1 MIVYL
6 TYNDRVP
13 LLNFFKTNSEPFYK
27 SESVRNDQSPKWKL
41 ANIDLEP
48 LYAAGCDL
56 DSTLTL
62 VVWDKDRR
70 GKRDL
75 MGQVDTTLT
84 TLLHA
89 KDVECAG
96 GKLIVVRAHR
106 VGHGGTAVS
115 EAATQAMENAANALL
130 SKQSMEKA
138 KQVAAQSQERAVALQ
153 KVAEQKVAARTQA
166 AQETVEAQALVGELE
181 AEAKQVAVGAKTQKC
196 TGSLHLT
203 LRCANLR
210 NTDGFFNK
218 SDPFYVLEGADG
230 YVASTCRMH

>member
-1 MIVYL
+1 VFLLFLFKISKL
-6 TYNDRVP
+6 T
-13 LLNFFKTNSEPFYK
+13 SESFYT
-27 SESVRNDQSPKWKL
+27 SESVHNDQCPKWKL

-56 DSTLTL
+56 GSTLTL

-70 GKRDL
+70 GKKDL

-96 GKLIVVRAHR
+96 GKLIVARAHL

-115 EAATQAMENAANALL
+115 DSVTQAMENAANALL
-130 SKQSMEKA
+130 SKQSIEKA

-153 KVAEQKVAARTQA
+153 KVADQKAAARTQA

-181 AEAKQVAVGAKTQKC
+181 AEVKQVAVDAKTQKC

-203 LRCANLR
+203 LRGADLA

-230 YVASTCRMH
+230 YVTPTCRMH